1 LNSFV
6 WKCRAD
12 PVYLMYE
19 LTKNTLLLEFAEICE
34 NVVMESCS
42 GIKIWKKVEVKEKKE
57 R

>member
-1 LNSFV
+1 
-6 WKCRAD
+6 
-12 PVYLMYE
+12 MYE